1 MIEVINQNGLNG
13 NDIEHHQ
20 HHTSVCLFPDKRS
33 WVRELDDWPPI
44 WHDMRSQIYI
54 VLWRPTE
61 WSIKPFR
68 TQVFCV
74 RIICGDDRDFG
85 ASVSFWKQSSLRNSI
100 SWLSL
105 LLLLSALT
113 VVKGPLQDLISEYRI
128 RDQWVNHKV
137 LRSNIISFA
146 RTEVIRWSHS
156 KLPDSNVR
164 RSAGKYQKSYKIY
177 LYIDVRINYISC
189 ADDRQFAA
197 TTRLPTYQ
205 CIHIPHATAHFN
217 QMKGFMTVSLPAL
230 FHCAKWLSF
239 KRLRFRINCKSF

>member
-1 MIEVINQNGLNG
+1 M
-13 NDIEHHQ
+13 
-20 HHTSVCLFPDKRS
+20 SA
-33 WVRELDDWPPI
+33 WA
-44 WHDMRSQIYI
+44 
-54 VLWRPTE
+54 WRLAANLTRYA
-61 WSIKPFR
+61 I
-68 TQVFCV
+68 TNLY
-74 RIICGDDRDFG
+74 
-85 ASVSFWKQSSLRNSI
+85 SSLETVRVKHKT
-100 SWLSL
+100 LSHSSVL
-105 LLLLSALT
+105 RAYNLWWWQRFRCFCFILKTKFSKKFNFMTVIVT
-113 VVKGPLQDLISEYRI
+113 VVVGADGRKRTTSRSYLRIYRI